1 MSKLKHKLIHMG
13 TIKTFEEF
21 VNDNEYNLLLEEI
34 DRGDFTRFNNL
45 DEIKQ
50 GKIMKTWSEEQL
62 IKYYMQ
68 NTISEEECFGP
79 VLKIIKGEE

>member
-1 MSKLKHKLIHMG
+1 MG

-68 NTISEEECFGP
+68 NTISGS
-79 VLKIIKGEE
+79 KNNKG